1 MRLRLQRLR
10 AISDII
16 NPKNNLINVENG
28 PEKVP
33 NGLNEEHFF
42 PSTKDIED
50 KIAEYNAIPT
60 KYFINEKFFI

>member
-1 MRLRLQRLR
+1 M
-10 AISDII
+10 I
-16 NPKNNLINVENG
+16 NPKNNLINVEDG